1 MNQKK
6 IVLPLTI
13 LLRILYF
20 VLSYLII
27 CVGIA
32 LSNRCKLPIIP
43 TDLFPRE
50 LADITKVQYS
60 RIKISFDV
68 ICLAVTALMTCII
81 LGHLDGLGI
90 GTILAAFTMGKV
102 IGIIGDQMDRHVRFE
117 SFMTKRSA

>member
-32 LSNRCKLPIIP
+32 LSNRCKLPIIQ
-43 TDLFPRE
+43 TDLFPLE
-50 LADITKVQYS
+50 VADITGKPYA
-60 RIKISFDV
+60 RIKIGFDLSACHGV
-68 ICLAVTALMTCII
+68 HDVLFPRTYPGARSRHDRSGIYNGK
-81 LGHLDGLGI
+81 GHC
-90 GTILAAFTMGKV
+90 
-102 IGIIGDQMDRHVRFE
+102 DRR
-117 SFMTKRSA
+117 KPDRP